1 MVNVFS
7 GVQFRK
13 GMDLQSDTE
22 LLHRN
27 VYAELG
33 FGVFL

>member
-7 GVQFRK
+7 GVRFRK
-13 GMDLQSDTE
+13 GMDLKSDTE
-22 LLHRN
+22 LLHHI